1 MVSIT
6 QLTSMMQA
14 EDDSLA
20 SLNPRIK
27 KQNDDDNIDAL
38 LAEAESIK
46 DNASAYL
53 PVADLAVA

>member
-1 MVSIT
+1 MV
-6 QLTSMMQA
+6 QA

-46 DNASAYL
+46 DNADAYITE
-53 PVADLAVA
+53 ADLAVA